1 MLPSMA
7 QDLHAV
13 ALAAEKNAEA
23 LATGLAQAQA
33 DPGVVKAVTQCAEL
47 LRKVVGALGQGQ
59 GQQPS
64 QPPASQ
70 PQAPPAQ
77 PQPPA
82 HTMDSATAAL
92 HAQAQA
98 RAAGR

>member
-23 LATGLAQAQA
+23 LATGLAQANA
-33 DPGVVKAVTQCAEL
+33 DPGVVKAVTQCADL
-47 LRKVVGALGQGQ
+47 LRRVVGVLGQGQ

-64 QPPASQ
+64 QPQAQ
-70 PQAPPAQ
+70 PGPAQ